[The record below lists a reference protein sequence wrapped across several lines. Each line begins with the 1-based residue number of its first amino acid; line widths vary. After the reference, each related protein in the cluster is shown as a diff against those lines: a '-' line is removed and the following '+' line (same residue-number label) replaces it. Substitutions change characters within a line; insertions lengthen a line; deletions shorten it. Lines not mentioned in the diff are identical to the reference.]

1 MRKAGI
7 TVTPQRV
14 AADSEAVHTLVGES
28 APHRIVAPEVAK
40 SQNNSQSNRPRRPD
54 STGHRRGRGNAPA
67 ANQPGRSRS
76 GASRGRST
84 GARTH

>member
-28 APHRIVAPEVAK
+28 APHRMPAPEVVAA
-40 SQNNSQSNRPRRPD
+40 QPNRAP
-54 STGHRRGRGNAPA
+54 STNGAGQRRGRGNAPA
-67 ANQPGRSRS
+67 AHQPGRNRASAPRRRS
-76 GASRGRST
+76 S